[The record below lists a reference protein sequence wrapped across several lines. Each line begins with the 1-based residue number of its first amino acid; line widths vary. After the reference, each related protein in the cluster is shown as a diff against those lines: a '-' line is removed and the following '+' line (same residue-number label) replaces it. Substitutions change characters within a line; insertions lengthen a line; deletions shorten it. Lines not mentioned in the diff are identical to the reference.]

1 MSRLPVL
8 LPVVLVLVLVAGC
21 AAEAPPP
28 AVLAAVAPV
37 PAGTQ
42 VVSGADAA
50 AARPA
55 PVCADGSDPVASLA
69 PTGPVPAPGAV
80 PAGSAMARIVQRG
93 ILVVGVDQ
101 NTFPFGYR
109 DPATGALTGFDV
121 AVAKEIARALFGD
134 PERVRLRTESSGQRI
149 PNLLAGDVDVVVQ
162 TMTANC
168 ERRRSI
174 EFSSVYYAAAQRI
187 LVPRTSTVRGLADLA
202 GRPVCSIEG
211 STSVATLLAA
221 TPPPVTLTVPEK
233 SDCQVLLQ
241 QGQVDAVSTDDTI
254 LAGFAADDPRVEV
267 RGPSLAL
274 EPYGIGVAP
283 QNTDLVRYV
292 NAVLDRMRTDGTWQR
307 IYEQTPTLG
316 AGLGGPPGPAPLPP
330 APRYRA

>member
-1 MSRLPVL
+1 MRRPVVVAVAALVL
-8 LPVVLVLVLVAGC
+8 LLAGC
-21 AAEAPPP
+21 AVEAPPP
-28 AVLAAVAPV
+28 DVVAPVAPV

-42 VVSGADAA
+42 VVSGADAST
-50 AARPA
+50 ARPA
-55 PVCADGSDPVASLA
+55 AVCSDGSDPVASLA

-80 PAGSAMARIVQRG
+80 PAGSAMSRIVQRG

-101 NTFPFGYR
+101 NTYPFGYR
-109 DPATGALTGFDV
+109 DPSTGALAGFDV

-134 PERVRLRTESSGQRI
+134 PERVRLRTESSSQRI
-149 PNLLAGDVDVVVQ
+149 PNLLSGDVDLVVQ

-187 LVPRTSTVRGLADLA
+187 LVPRTSPVRGLSDLA

-211 STSVATLLAA
+211 STSVTTLLTAV
-221 TPPPVTLTVPEK
+221 PPPVTLTVPEK

-254 LAGFAADDPRVEV
+254 LSGFVADDARVEV

-274 EPYGIGVAP
+274 EPYGIGIAP

-292 NAVLDRMRTDGTWQR
+292 NAVLDRIRADGTWQR

-316 AGLGGPPGPAPLPP
+316 AGLGGPAGPPPAPP